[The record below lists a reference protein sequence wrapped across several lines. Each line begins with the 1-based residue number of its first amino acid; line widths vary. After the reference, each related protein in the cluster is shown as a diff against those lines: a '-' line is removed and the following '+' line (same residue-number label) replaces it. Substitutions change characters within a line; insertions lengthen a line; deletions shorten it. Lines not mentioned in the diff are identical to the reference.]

1 MDHRARHRCP
11 FTIIA
16 GLNLFNEFT
25 FWIVFVLIALI
36 IIIVDLYVTDHRQG
50 KIGLKKSLMWSG
62 VWISTALLFFAAIH
76 FFLVDGPQ
84 RSLEFITGYLI
95 EYSLSVDNL
104 FVFLLIFKT
113 MGISS
118 ENQPHILK
126 WGILSAIVLRVIF
139 ILIGVGL
146 INLFQ
151 PIIYVFGAIL
161 LFGAYKMAFGEDKE
175 IDWEKHPVI
184 RFIRKFFNILPDYN
198 GKKFFTK
205 RNGTIYATPIFLTL
219 LLIESSDIVFA
230 VDSIPAIIAITRDP
244 FIIITSNIFAILG
257 LRALYFALAGIVDLF
272 IYLKYGVAIILFY
285 VGVKMMISDVYHIP
299 TEISLGIIIALL
311 AGSIILSLINKNKS
325 QS

>member
-1 MDHRARHRCP
+1 MDKHR
-11 FTIIA
+11 
-16 GLNLFNEFT
+16 
-25 FWIVFVLIALI
+25 
-36 IIIVDLYVTDHRQG
+36 
-50 KIGLKKSLMWSG
+50 SS
-62 VWISTALLFFAAIH
+62 FFIAIH
-76 FFLVDGPQ
+76 FFLEKGSQ

-113 MGISS
+113 MGISN

-126 WGILSAIVLRVIF
+126 WGILSAVVLRIIF

-151 PIIYVFGAIL
+151 PIIYIFGAIL
-161 LFGAYKMAFGEDKE
+161 LYGAYKMAFGEDKE

-184 RFIRKFFNILPDYN
+184 KFIRRFFNILPDYK

-205 RNGTIYATPIFLTL
+205 KNGTIYATPIFLTL

-244 FIIITSNIFAILG
+244 FVIITSNIFAILG
-257 LRALYFALAGIVDLF
+257 LRALYFSLAGIVDLF
-272 IYLKYGVAIILFY
+272 VYLKYGVAIILFY
-285 VGVKMMISDVYHIP
+285 VGVKMMISDFYHIP
-299 TEISLGIIIALL
+299 TPVSLGVIIALL
-311 AGSIILSLINKNKS
+311 AGSIILSLIHRNKVGTKD
-325 QS
+325 

>member
-1 MDHRARHRCP
+1 
-11 FTIIA
+11 
-16 GLNLFNEFT
+16 LYKEFT
-25 FWIVFVLIALI
+25 FWIVFIVIALI

-50 KIGLKKSLMWSG
+50 KIGLKKSLLWSG
-62 VWISTALLFFAAIH
+62 AWISTAFLFFLAIH
-76 FFLVDGPQ
+76 FFLVKGSQ

-113 MGISS
+113 MGISN

-126 WGILSAIVLRVIF
+126 WGILSAIVLRIIF

-151 PIIYVFGAIL
+151 PVIYLFGLIL
-161 LFGAYKMAFGEDKE
+161 LYGAYKMAFGGDKE
-175 IDWEKHPVI
+175 IDLESHPVI
-184 RFIRKFFNILPDYN
+184 RFIRKYLNILPDYK

-205 RNGTIYATPIFLTL
+205 KSGTIYATPVFLTL

-230 VDSIPAIIAITRDP
+230 VDSIPAVIAITRDP

-257 LRALYFALAGIVDLF
+257 LRALYFSLAGIVDLF
-272 IYLKYGVAIILFY
+272 VYLKYGVAIILFY
-285 VGVKMMISDVYHIP
+285 VGVKMMISDFYHIP
-299 TEISLGIIIALL
+299 TPVSLGIIVTLL
-311 AGSIILSLINKNKS
+311 VGSVILSLLNKRPKN
-325 QS
+325 